1 MNDTLKWLE
10 DHGAE
15 LTESYKHLHTIPEL
29 GLQEHKTSAY
39 LAQELRKAGYD
50 VREGIGGTGVMG
62 TLRGKEAGLV
72 FALRADMDALPIT
85 ENTGLPYAST
95 NAGVMHACG
104 HDAHCAMLLHAARAI
119 ASTGGIKRGT
129 LKIVFQPAEE
139 ILKGARGFLESG
151 ALSDVEEIV
160 GMHVRTKEE
169 AKVGQAS
176 PALCYGG
183 ATQIRARIHGR
194 AAHSARY
201 HQGVNVIEV
210 VAAIVNN
217 LNAIHLNPMF
227 AYSTKITQCTVP
239 SKAVN
244 IIPEFAEIN
253 VDLRAQ
259 TNEIMDELRR
269 RTRKAVEDGATALGA
284 TAEVE
289 QMGSVPCADLDP
301 ALVEAARASIK
312 AVLGEENLLAP
323 IITPGS
329 EDFCCYKVEGGIK
342 SAFIGVGGDMSPG
355 LHTADAR
362 LDLAVLPLGAKILA
376 HLASSKLC

>member
-1 MNDTLKWLE
+1 MNDTLKWVE

-15 LTESYKHLHTIPEL
+15 LVESYKYLHSIPEL

-39 LAQELRKAGYD
+39 LAQELRKAGYE

-62 TLRGKEAGLV
+62 TLRGKETGLV
-72 FALRADMDALPIT
+72 FALRADMDALPVT

-95 NAGVMHACG
+95 HAGVMHACG
-104 HDAHCAMLLHAARAI
+104 HDAHCAMLLHAARSI
-119 ASTGGIKRGT
+119 ASTGGIRRGT

-139 ILKGARGFLESG
+139 LLAGARGFLESG

-160 GMHVRTKEE
+160 GMHVRPKEE
-169 AKVGQAS
+169 AKVGQAT
-176 PALCYGG
+176 PAVCYGG
-183 ATQIRARIHGR
+183 TTQMKARIHGR

-201 HQGVNVIEV
+201 HQGVNVIEA
-210 VAAIVNN
+210 VAAMVNN
-217 LNAIHLNPMF
+217 LNAIHLNPML
-227 AYSTKITQCTVP
+227 AHSVKITQCVVP

-244 IIPEFAEIN
+244 IIPEFAEISL
-253 VDLRAQ
+253 DLRAQ
-259 TNEIMDELRR
+259 TNEIMDELSRR
-269 RTRKAVEDGATALGA
+269 ARKAVEDGATAVGA
-284 TAEVE
+284 AVE
-289 QMGSVPCADLDP
+289 IEQTGTVPSADFDP
-301 ALVEAARASIK
+301 VLLEAARASIK

-362 LDLAVLPLGAKILA
+362 LDIAVLPLGAKILA
-376 HLASSKLC
+376 HLVAGKLC